1 MLVINKRLFLWL
13 IKAYIKKW
21 GRILA
26 LSFLGGLIGF
36 FFLIF
41 FSSYLVHLFPQ
52 KERVGMVGAYSLDKL
67 PDRITQKLSRGLTKL
82 SPSGEIKP
90 DLAESWQIRDSG
102 KTYVFKI
109 KRGIRFSNGKEVT
122 SKTLGYVFKDVK
134 IERPDKYTIIFHLHD
149 EYAPF
154 LVTISRPIFPRG
166 LQGLG
171 EYTITDIKINGDFIS
186 SLTLSHT
193 ADKHQVVYVFYP
205 NQEALKTAFLLG
217 EATEIDDI
225 INTKANNT
233 DIATHKNVAVSR
245 QTNYD
250 QLVTLFYNTKDQVI
264 SDNKLRKALSYSLP
278 DSFSQGER
286 AHLPY
291 PPRSIYFSK
300 EAAVRSQD
308 LAHAK
313 LLLDAVYLNASES
326 ARPELIITTLTK
338 YHVVAASIAKIW
350 EGLGVKVKITD
361 VDVKPTVFQVYLG
374 DFTVPKDPDQ
384 YMLWHS
390 DQESNITK
398 FRSLRI
404 DKLLEDGRKTV
415 AVKERKRIYDDFQKY
430 LLDDA
435 VIDTPAS
442 FLYFP
447 YTYTL
452 KRR

>member
-1 MLVINKRLFLWL
+1 
-13 IKAYIKKW
+13 
-21 GRILA
+21 
-26 LSFLGGLIGF
+26 
-36 FFLIF
+36 
-41 FSSYLVHLFPQ
+41 
-52 KERVGMVGAYSLDKL
+52 MVGAYSIDKL
-67 PDRITQKLSRGLTKL
+67 PDAISEKISRGLTKVA
-82 SPSGEIKP
+82 PNGEIKP

-102 KTYVFKI
+102 KTYIFRL
-109 KRGIRFSNGKEVT
+109 KRGIRFSNGTEVT

-134 IERPDKYTIIFHLHD
+134 IERPDKYTIVFHLQD

-154 LVTISRPIFPRG
+154 LVTVSRPIFPRG

-171 EYTITDIKINGDFIS
+171 EYTITDIKINGEFIS
-186 SLTLSHT
+186 SLTLSQTTNKGH
-193 ADKHQVVYVFYP
+193 HVVYVFYP

-225 INTKANNT
+225 INSKINNT
-233 DIATHKNVAVSR
+233 DIATHKNVIVSK

-250 QLVTLFYNTKDQVI
+250 QLVTLFYNTKDQVL

-286 AHLPY
+286 AYLPY
-291 PPRSIYFSK
+291 SPRSIYFSK

-313 LLLDAVYLNASES
+313 LLLDAVYLTASES
-326 ARPELIITTLTK
+326 ARPQLIITTLTK
-338 YHVVAASIAKIW
+338 YHTAAVSIARIW
-350 EGLGVKVKITD
+350 QDLGVKVKIVD
-361 VDVKPTVFQVYLG
+361 VDVKPTAFQIYLG

-415 AVKERKRIYDDFQKY
+415 SVKERKRIYDDFQKY

>member
-1 MLVINKRLFLWL
+1 MIFNIIQIILSVLLIACVLLQTQGGGISRFLVEEEKCTGANEISKIPFLCDSYPGFFAGCCFGFTSSPSLRVYAGYQQTSLSLAYQSLYQKMGANFSSLIPRRSHRLFLS
-13 IKAYIKKW
+13 Y
-21 GRILA
+21 
-26 LSFLGGLIGF
+26 
-36 FFLIF
+36 F

-109 KRGIRFSNGKEVT
+109 KRGIRFSNGTEVT
-122 SKTLGYVFKDVK
+122 SKDPGVCFKDVK

-350 EGLGVKVKITD
+350 EGLGVKVK
-361 VDVKPTVFQVYLG
+361 
-374 DFTVPKDPDQ
+374 
-384 YMLWHS
+384 
-390 DQESNITK
+390 
-398 FRSLRI
+398 LRM
-404 DKLLEDGRKTV
+404 
-415 AVKERKRIYDDFQKY
+415 
-430 LLDDA
+430 
-435 VIDTPAS
+435 
-442 FLYFP
+442 
-447 YTYTL
+447 
-452 KRR
+452 